1 MYPLNPAKADYS
13 VNKVYRIHFSIVR
26 RATGTGQSA
35 LWSQFAGRKRDGLVA
50 PEPAHGFLAEVL
62 ALAAAARRGYG
73 EERILAR
80 LWQRLEQKENP
91 AQRARRVRRG
101 GGGAGAGRFF

>member
-35 LWSQFAGRKRDGLVA
+35 LWSQFAGRKRDGLAA

-62 ALAAAARRGYG
+62 ALAAAARS
-73 EERILAR
+73 LMTT
-80 LWQRLEQKENP
+80 
-91 AQRARRVRRG
+91 
-101 GGGAGAGRFF
+101 AGAEGDSGPAGARVFTKEGVGGLIEVSDVEGYL